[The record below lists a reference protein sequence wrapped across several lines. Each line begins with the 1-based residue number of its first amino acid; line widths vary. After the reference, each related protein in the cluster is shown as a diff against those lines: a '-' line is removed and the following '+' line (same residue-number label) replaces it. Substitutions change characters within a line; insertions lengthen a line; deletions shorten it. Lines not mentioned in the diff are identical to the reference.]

1 MASFYIPLTGLTSDS
16 TALNTI
22 ANDLANMNTTAFKSQ
37 SVNFSDL
44 FYQQIGSSG
53 AGNPIQVGAGTQVA
67 SVATDFTNGSL
78 TPNGITTDAALQG
91 NGFFVLNNGAS
102 IELTRA
108 GDFNTDSSGNLIAQ
122 NGLQVM
128 GYPGVKGVVNTN
140 APLSAINVPVG
151 QVEPPQA
158 TTSFSLTTTLDSA
171 AATGSI
177 LPATVT
183 VFDSMGKSYQ
193 ATVSYTKSAV
203 PNQWTYSITLPDTLT
218 ANSSTT
224 PAGVSTI
231 NYNFGAGETVNPG
244 TNLTITAPA
253 AAGGTATTGL
263 PVFTGSPETLANY
276 VTDLQTALGAAG
288 ITVGGAG
295 GVTVSSAGGVLTISG
310 AKISTSGSLIGDPVS
325 SAGTSGTLV
334 FDPNGNLSSP
344 SSNLSGI
351 SFSGLSDSAAN
362 MNLTW
367 NLFGANKTGTISQ
380 VDQQSAVES
389 TSQNGFAS
397 GQYQSF
403 TIGSDGTVSATFSNG
418 QKLAVGRLALG
429 NVPNL
434 QGLQMLGNGDYATTL
449 ASGSASFGTAGTAGL
464 GTIQDGA
471 LEASNVNISAEFSN
485 LIIAQRAFEANSKA
499 ITTFDTVTQET
510 INMIH

>member
-22 ANDLANMNTTAFKSQ
+22 ANDLANMNTTGFKSQ

-44 FYQQIGSSG
+44 FYQQIGASG

-67 SVATDFTNGSL
+67 SISTDFTAGSP
-78 TPNGITTDAALQG
+78 TSNGITTDAALQG
-91 NGFFVLNNGAS
+91 NGFFVVNNGGS
-102 IELTRA
+102 VELTRA
-108 GDFNTDSSGNLIAQ
+108 GDFNTDASGNLIAQ

-128 GYPGVKGVVNTN
+128 GYPAVKGVVNTN
-140 APLSAINVPVG
+140 AELTAINIPVG

-158 TTSFSLTTTLDSA
+158 TTSFSMTTTLDSA
-171 AATGSI
+171 APSGTVVPG
-177 LPATVT
+177 TVT
-183 VFDSMGKSYQ
+183 VYDSMGKSYQ
-193 ATVSYTKSAV
+193 ATVTYTKSAV
-203 PNQWTYSITLPDTLT
+203 PNQWSYSVTMPDTLT
-218 ANSSTT
+218 ANSSS
-224 PAGVSTI
+224 AGVVNTI
-231 NYNFGAGETVNPG
+231 NYNFGAGETVDAG

-253 AAGGTATTGL
+253 AGGGTATTAL
-263 PVFTGSPETLANY
+263 PTFTGSPETLTDY

-288 ITVGGAG
+288 IPVGAG

-310 AKISTSGSLIGDPVS
+310 ANLSTTGSLVADPVP
-325 SAGTSGTLV
+325 SAGASGTLV
-334 FDPNGNLSSP
+334 FDANGNLSSP
-344 SSNLSGI
+344 SSDLSGI
-351 SFSGLSDSAAN
+351 SFSGLSDGAAN
-362 MNLTW
+362 MNVTW
-367 NLFGANKTGTISQ
+367 NLFGVNGSGTISQ
-380 VDQQSAVES
+380 VDETSAVAS

-397 GQYQSF
+397 GQYQTF
-403 TIGSDGTVSATFSNG
+403 AIGSDGTISATFSNG
-418 QKLAVGRLALG
+418 QKLAVGQLALG
-429 NVPNL
+429 NVANP
-434 QGLQMLGNGDYATTL
+434 QGLSLLGNGDYGTTL
-449 ASGSASFGTAGTAGL
+449 ASGSASFGIAGSGGL